1 MRLTTAVGQ
10 THGCYLWLNKLS
22 SLCTSR
28 FSTWLV
34 SSVNSFLLVISATK
48 IEIISEK
55 KVRIQY
61 LLHIFAP
68 EMNIYSK

>member
-10 THGCYLWLNKLS
+10 THGCYLLNKLS

-28 FSTWLV
+28 FSTCIF

-48 IEIISEK
+48 IEIFSEK
-55 KVRIQY
+55 KVCIQY
-61 LLHIFAP
+61 LLHIFAS

>member
-10 THGCYLWLNKLS
+10 THGCYLLNKLS

-28 FSTWLV
+28 SSTCMV
-34 SSVNSFLLVISATK
+34 SSVNSFLLFISATK

-55 KVRIQY
+55 KVCIQY
-61 LLHIFAP
+61 LLHIFASK
-68 EMNIYSK
+68 MNIYSK